1 MFNSHTDLLFN
12 MNTIENAKDKP
23 LECPVS
29 HKGRSKF
36 KVWMKRVG
44 IVGFFFFLIKG
55 LIWVAIFMFGAEAI
69 KNLF

>member
-1 MFNSHTDLLFN
+1 
-12 MNTIENAKDKP
+12 MNTLDKP
-23 LECPVS
+23 KDQAVECPVS

-44 IVGFFFFLIKG
+44 VVGFLFFLLKG
-55 LIWVAIFMFGAEAI
+55 LVWIAVFVFGAEAI